1 MIVYLSLQDVVVHS
15 DRVTW
20 IFVAIQGE
28 NTHSTIVEDKEGCI
42 GGGGGGARKGMKS
55 YNYDGDVTC

>member
-1 MIVYLSLQDVVVHS
+1 MHS
-15 DRVTW
+15 DHVTW

-42 GGGGGGARKGMKS
+42 GGGGGARKGMKS